1 MSVQSFPLSWPPGVP
16 RSKHRESGRLKAS
29 FDTSLANVVKSLNGF
44 GSDSGKKITDA
55 VLSSN
60 MSLLDKYPT
69 DPGVAVWFTWDG
81 MSVAIPIDRYDTPA
95 KNLQAVHHILESR
108 RTELR
113 HGTLHL
119 VRATFQGFKALPAP
133 AGKHWRDILG
143 LKDIDINRLDK
154 SDIERA
160 YRERATYAHP
170 DKRGGSDNAMAELNA
185 ARDTALAEVV
195 G

>member
-1 MSVQSFPLSWPPGVP
+1 MSGVQAYPLHWPPGVP
-16 RSKHRESGRLKAS
+16 RAKHRESGRFKAS
-29 FDTSLANVVKSLNGF
+29 FETALENVVRSFKGF
-44 GSDSGKKITDA
+44 AADSNKKITDA

-60 MSLLDKYPT
+60 MNMLEKNPT

-81 MSVAIPIDRYDTPA
+81 LSVCIPIDRYDTPA

-143 LKDIDINRLDK
+143 LRDSPVLDAAAV
-154 SDIERA
+154 ERA
-160 YRERATYAHP
+160 FKERARTIHP
-170 DKRGGSDNAMAELNA
+170 DRIGGASEAMAELNV
-185 ARDTALAEVV
+185 ARATALAEI

>member
-1 MSVQSFPLSWPPGVP
+1 MSGVQSYPLHWPQGVP
-16 RSKHRESGRLKAS
+16 RAKSRESGRLKTS
-29 FDTSLANVVKSLNGF
+29 YDTALANVVASLNGF
-44 GSDSGKKITDA
+44 ARESGRKITDA

-60 MSLLDKYPT
+60 MSLLDKHPP

-81 MSVAIPIDRYDTPA
+81 LSVAIPIDRYDTPA
-95 KNLQAVHHILESR
+95 KNLQAVHHIIESR

-133 AGKHWRDILG
+133 AGKHWRDILDLRG
-143 LKDIDINRLDK
+143 FPYVDK
-154 SDIERA
+154 ATIEKA
-160 YRERATYAHP
+160 YRSRASLAHP
-170 DKRGGSDNAMAELNA
+170 DKVGGSTDLMAELNA
-185 ARDTALAEVV
+185 ARATALAEI